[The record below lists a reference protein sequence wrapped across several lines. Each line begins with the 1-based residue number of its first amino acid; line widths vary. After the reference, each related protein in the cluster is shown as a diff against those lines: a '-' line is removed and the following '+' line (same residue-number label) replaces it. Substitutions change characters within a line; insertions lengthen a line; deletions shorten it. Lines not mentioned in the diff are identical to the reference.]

1 MIQCCN
7 EYYIKYINSNG
18 TFNYDKMFGIRV
30 YEKILLHSNLSTG
43 MFYYLMT
50 EKLKNVC
57 TCDIHKENNYSR

>member
-7 EYYIKYINSNG
+7 EYYTKYINSDG

-30 YEKILLHSNLSTG
+30 YIKILLHSNLSID
-43 MFYYLMT
+43 MIQCLLV